1 MKRGLK
7 AFLAISLA
15 IFFFETAIMLFMGDF
30 DTGSRLLNSLFD
42 SLLLTIVLAPLIYA
56 LVTKQ
61 IQSLLKEQESI
72 KNIGKKN
79 SLILDS
85 LGEGIYGVDLDG
97 NMIFMNKE
105 AEKILGYSMEELKDK
120 PSHEAIH
127 YARPDGSKYIA
138 SDCEIHA
145 TSRDGKVRRISNE
158 VFWKKGGIA
167 VPVEYI
173 ATPIMS
179 GGRPA
184 GAVVS
189 FSDISER
196 LRAEK
201 ELQAAKEAAEAA
213 NKAKSE
219 FLATMSHEIRTPM
232 NAIIGMGELLEETEL
247 NKEQA
252 QYVRVFKSAG
262 ESLLDLIN
270 DVLDFSKIE
279 SGRID
284 LEETDFN
291 LEELVERTCEFL
303 ALRAHKK
310 GIELNYSVGEDVPC
324 ALNGDPTRL
333 RQVMINLLSNSI
345 KFVEKGEIF
354 LHVSRREEAGG
365 GVGLLISVKDTGIG
379 IPADKLNSIFDKF
392 TQADSSTTRKYGG
405 TGLGLSISKKL
416 ANLMG
421 GDIRVESEPGRGSTF
436 YFTAKLREALDKKV
450 CYEPVATGE
459 LKNLNALIV
468 DDNATNRLILKE
480 LLLKWGLRVTETE
493 SGPDGLE
500 AIKSAHELGTP
511 FDLVLLDYFMPGM
524 DGIEVARQLKEN
536 PSVFAGI
543 ILMLTSDSRGS
554 DVTRAKKMGIS
565 EYLVKPV
572 KKQELKDAIL
582 LSMGKL
588 RPAAP
593 AKPAE
598 TPLAFS
604 ADKLPA
610 ARLLLADDSEDNR
623 MIIKA
628 FLKAAPVTVETAVNG
643 EEAVNKFTTGR
654 YDLVL
659 MDIQMPVMDGYEATR
674 KIRAWEEKSG
684 FARTHIVAFSA
695 SVLKEDIDKALAA
708 GCSSF
713 LTKPVKK
720 AALLKV
726 LTERLGRA

>member
-1 MKRGLK
+1 MKKGLK
-7 AFLAISLA
+7 TFLLLSGA
-15 IFFFETAIMLFMGDF
+15 IFTVESAIMLVLAGFH
-30 DTGSRLLNSLFD
+30 TGSSFGDAALD
-42 SLLLTIVLAPLIYA
+42 SLLLTIILAPLLYTLVAKQIRA
-56 LVTKQ
+56 LVE
-61 IQSLLKEQESI
+61 EQEAARNAGQRS
-72 KNIGKKN
+72 
-79 SLILDS
+79 SLMIEAV
-85 LGEGIYGVDLDG
+85 GNGIYGTGLNG
-97 NMIFMNKE
+97 NVIFLNKE
-105 AEKILGYSMEELKDK
+105 AERILGYSFSDLKGMNFHDI
-120 PSHEAIH
+120 SH
-127 YARPDGSKYIA
+127 YAKPDGSPYPSAECKIQETA
-138 SDCEIHA
+138 
-145 TSRDGKVRRISNE
+145 RDGIVRRVSDE
-158 VFWKKGGIA
+158 VFWKKNGEA

-173 ATPIMS
+173 ATPITRA
-179 GGRPA
+179 GRPT
-184 GAVVS
+184 GAVVA
-189 FSDISER
+189 FSDITER
-196 LRAEK
+196 LRTAK
-201 ELQAAKEAAEAA
+201 DLLAAKETAEAA

-247 NKEQA
+247 SKEQA

-270 DVLDFSKIE
+270 DILDFSKIE

-310 GIELNYSVGEDVPC
+310 GVELNYSIGEDVPC
-324 ALNGDPTRL
+324 AVNGDPTRL
-333 RQVMINLLSNSI
+333 RQVMINLLGNSI
-345 KFVEKGEIF
+345 KFIEKGEIY
-354 LHVSRREEAGG
+354 LQVSRREEAGDG
-365 GVGLLISVKDTGIG
+365 LELLISVKDTGIG
-379 IPADKLNSIFDKF
+379 IPPDKLNSIFDKF
-392 TQADSSTTRKYGG
+392 TQADSSTTRKHGG

-421 GDIRVESEPGRGSTF
+421 GDIRVESEQGKGSTF
-436 YFTAKLREALDKKV
+436 YFTVKVKESLDKKV
-450 CYEPVATGE
+450 CYEPVAAGE

-468 DDNATNRLILKE
+468 DDNATNRMILKE
-480 LLLKWGLRVTETE
+480 LLLKWGLKVAEAE

-500 AIKSAHELGTP
+500 AIKSAHDLGAP

-524 DGIEVARQLKEN
+524 DGIEVARRLKEN

-572 KKQELKDAIL
+572 KKQELKEAIL
-582 LSMGKL
+582 LSMGKFK
-588 RPAAP
+588 PKAP
-593 AKPAE
+593 VKPAE
-598 TPLAFS
+598 TSAAFS

-610 ARLLLADDSEDNR
+610 ARLLLVDDSDDNR

-628 FLKAAPVTVETAVNG
+628 FLKAAPITVETAVNG
-643 EEAVNKFTTGR
+643 EEAVAKFTAGR
-654 YDLVL
+654 HDLIF
-659 MDIQMPVMDGYEATR
+659 MDMQMPVMDGYEATK

-684 FARTHIVAFSA
+684 FPKTHIVAFSA
-695 SVLKEDIDKALAA
+695 SVLKEDIDKALAS
-708 GCSSF
+708 GCSSY

-726 LTERLGRA
+726 LAELLGRA